1 MQAIRIHRTG
11 GPDVLMTET
20 MPDPVPA
27 PGEVVVTVE
36 AAGVNFIDCY
46 HRSGLY
52 PQPLPFTPGVEGAG
66 TVCALGAEVT
76 AFQTGDRVAWAGVAG
91 SYAERA
97 VISAERLVPLPPEV
111 TAQQAATA
119 LLQGL
124 TAQILTSETCP
135 LAPGDRVLVHAGAG
149 GVGRLLIQMAR
160 ARGARVIATV
170 GSAGKVDLVR
180 ELGAERVIDRS
191 REDVVAVCLDWTGGA
206 GVRAVFDGIGAATF
220 DGSLSVLARRGM
232 LVLFGQS
239 SGPVAPVDPARLAA
253 GSFFLTRPSL
263 FHYLADRQALLA
275 HAEALFAKLQ
285 AGRLQLL
292 VNQTFPLMA
301 AAAAQRALESGQTTG
316 KLLLLPSGSAAASRT

>member
-1 MQAIRIHRTG
+1 MQAMRIHRTG
-11 GPDVLMTET
+11 GPDVLTAEIV
-20 MPDPVPA
+20 PDPVPA
-27 PGEVVVTVE
+27 PSEVVVAVE

-76 AFQTGDRVAWAGVAG
+76 AFRIGDRMAWAGVAG
-91 SYAERA
+91 SYAEQA
-97 VISAERLVPLPPEV
+97 AIPAERLIPLPPEV
-111 TAQQAATA
+111 TAQQAATG

-170 GSAGKVDLVR
+170 GSADKVDLVR
-180 ELGAERVIDRS
+180 KLGAERVVDRS
-191 REDVVAVCLDWTGGA
+191 REDVVAACLDWTGGA

-220 DGSLSVLARRGM
+220 DGSLAVLARRGM

-263 FHYLADRQALLA
+263 FHYIAERAALLS
-275 HAEALFAKLQ
+275 HAEALFANLQ
-285 AGRLQLL
+285 AGRLQLR
-292 VNQTFPLMA
+292 VDQTFPLTEA
-301 AAAAQRALESGQTTG
+301 AAAHLALESGQTTG
-316 KLLLLPSGSAAASRT
+316 KLLLLP

>member
-1 MQAIRIHRTG
+1 MQAIRIHCTG

-76 AFQTGDRVAWAGVAG
+76 AFQPGDRVAWAGVAG

-97 VISAERLVPLPPEV
+97 VIPAERLVPLPPGV
-111 TAQQAATA
+111 TAQQAATS

-239 SGPVAPVDPARLAA
+239 SGPVAPLDPARLAA

-263 FHYLADRQALLA
+263 FHYIADRQALLA

-316 KLLLLPSGSAAASRT
+316 KLLLLPSGSAAAAGT

>member
-1 MQAIRIHRTG
+1 MQAMRIHHTG
-11 GPDVLMTET
+11 GPDTLIAET

-27 PGEVVVTVE
+27 PGEVVVAVE

-76 AFQTGDRVAWAGVAG
+76 GFRIGDRVAWVGGAG
-91 SYAERA
+91 SYAEQA
-97 VISAERLVPLPPEV
+97 AIPAERVIPLPPEV
-111 TAQQAATA
+111 TAQQAATV

-135 LAPGDRVLVHAGAG
+135 LAPGDQILVHAGAG

-160 ARGARVIATV
+160 ARGARMIATV

-180 ELGAERVIDRS
+180 DLGAERVVDRS
-191 REDVVAVCLDWTGGA
+191 REDVVATCLDWTDGT

-220 DGSLSVLARRGM
+220 DRSLAVLARRGM

-239 SGPVAPVDPARLAA
+239 SGPVALVDPARLAA

-263 FHYLADRQALLA
+263 FHYIAERAALLS
-275 HAEALFAKLQ
+275 HAEALFANLQ

-292 VNQTFPLMA
+292 VDQTFPLTEA
-301 AAAAQRALESGQTTG
+301 AAAHRALESGQTTG
-316 KLLLLPSGSAAASRT
+316 KLLLRP

>member
-1 MQAIRIHRTG
+1 MQAMRIHRTG
-11 GPDVLMTET
+11 GPDVLTAEIV
-20 MPDPVPA
+20 PDPVPA
-27 PGEVVVTVE
+27 PSEVVVAVE

-76 AFQTGDRVAWAGVAG
+76 AFRIGDRMAWAGVAG
-91 SYAERA
+91 SYAEQAA
-97 VISAERLVPLPPEV
+97 VPAERLIPLPPEV
-111 TAQQAATA
+111 TAQQAATG
-119 LLQGL
+119 LLQGR

-135 LAPGDRVLVHAGAG
+135 LAPGDQILVHAGAG

-170 GSAGKVDLVR
+170 GSADKVDLVR
-180 ELGAERVIDRS
+180 KLGAERVVDRS
-191 REDVVAVCLDWTGGA
+191 REDVVAACLDWTGGA

-220 DGSLSVLARRGM
+220 DGSLAVLARRGM

-263 FHYLADRQALLA
+263 FHYIAERAALLS
-275 HAEALFAKLQ
+275 HAEALFANLQ
-285 AGRLQLL
+285 AGRLQLR
-292 VNQTFPLMA
+292 VDQTFPLTEA
-301 AAAAQRALESGQTTG
+301 AAAHLALESGQTTG
-316 KLLLLPSGSAAASRT
+316 KLLLLP

>member
-1 MQAIRIHRTG
+1 MQTMRIHHTG
-11 GPDVLMTET
+11 GPDVLVAET
-20 MPDPVPA
+20 VPDPVPA
-27 PGEVVVTVE
+27 PGEVVVMVE

-66 TVCALGAEVT
+66 TVRALGADVT
-76 AFQTGDRVAWAGVAG
+76 AFQIGDRVAWVGVPG
-91 SYAERA
+91 SYAEQA
-97 VISAERLVPLPPEV
+97 VIPAERLVPLPPGV

-160 ARGARVIATV
+160 AQGARVIATV

-180 ELGAERVIDRS
+180 DLGAEWVVDRS
-191 REDVVAVCLDWTGGA
+191 REDVVTAGLDWTGGA

-220 DGSLSVLARRGM
+220 DGSLAILARRGM

-263 FHYLADRQALLA
+263 FHYIADRQALLS
-275 HAEALFAKLQ
+275 HAEAVFANLQ
-285 AGRLQLL
+285 VGRLQLL
-292 VNQTFPLMA
+292 VDQAFPLTEASA
-301 AAAAQRALESGQTTG
+301 AHQALESGQTTG
-316 KLLLLPSGSAAASRT
+316 KLLLLP

>member
-1 MQAIRIHRTG
+1 MQAMRIHHTG
-11 GPDVLMTET
+11 GPDVLIAEIV
-20 MPDPVPA
+20 PDPVPA
-27 PGEVVVTVE
+27 PDEVVVAVE

-66 TVCALGAEVT
+66 TVRALGTEVT
-76 AFQTGDRVAWAGVAG
+76 AFRIGDRVAWVGVAG
-91 SYAERA
+91 SYAEQA
-97 VISAERLVPLPPEV
+97 IIPAERLVPLPAGV

-124 TAQILTSETCP
+124 TAQILTSETCR
-135 LAPGDRVLVHAGAG
+135 LVPGDRVLVHAGAG

-180 ELGAERVIDRS
+180 DLGAERVIDRS
-191 REDVVAVCLDWTGGA
+191 REDVVAACLDWTAGA

-220 DGSLSVLARRGM
+220 DGSLAVLARRGM

-239 SGPVAPVDPARLAA
+239 SGPVAPVDPARLAT
-253 GSFFLTRPSL
+253 GSLSLTRPSL
-263 FHYLADRQALLA
+263 FHYIADRQELLG
-275 HAEALFAKLQ
+275 HAEALFADLQ

-292 VNQTFPLMA
+292 VDHTFPLTEA
-301 AAAAQRALESGQTTG
+301 GVAHRALESGQTTG
-316 KLLLLPSGSAAASRT
+316 KLLLLP

>member
-1 MQAIRIHRTG
+1 MQAMRIHRTG
-11 GPDVLMTET
+11 GPDVLIAET
-20 MPDPVPA
+20 VPDPVPA

-36 AAGVNFIDCY
+36 AAGINFIDCY

-66 TVCALGAEVT
+66 TVRALGAEVT
-76 AFQTGDRVAWAGVAG
+76 TFRVGDRVAWVGVAG
-91 SYAERA
+91 SYAEQAAIR
-97 VISAERLVPLPPEV
+97 AERLIPLPPKV
-111 TAQQAATA
+111 TAQQAATV

-135 LAPGDRVLVHAGAG
+135 LTPGDQILVHAGAG

-160 ARGARVIATV
+160 ARGARAIATV

-180 ELGAERVIDRS
+180 KLGAERVVDRS
-191 REDVVAVCLDWTGGA
+191 REDVVAAGLDWTGGA

-220 DGSLSVLARRGM
+220 DGSLAILARRGM

-263 FHYLADRQALLA
+263 FHYIAERAALLS
-275 HAEALFAKLQ
+275 HAEALFANLQ
-285 AGRLQLL
+285 AGQLQLL
-292 VNQTFPLMA
+292 VNQTLPLTEA
-301 AAAAQRALESGQTTG
+301 AAAHRALESGQTTG
-316 KLLLLPSGSAAASRT
+316 KLLLLP

>member
-1 MQAIRIHRTG
+1 MQAMRIHRTG
-11 GPDVLMTET
+11 GPDVLTAEIV
-20 MPDPVPA
+20 PDPVPA
-27 PGEVVVTVE
+27 PSEVVVAVE

-76 AFQTGDRVAWAGVAG
+76 AFRIGDRMAWAGVAG
-91 SYAERA
+91 SYAEQA
-97 VISAERLVPLPPEV
+97 AIPAERLIPLPPEV
-111 TAQQAATA
+111 TAQQAATG

-170 GSAGKVDLVR
+170 GSAGKVDLVLD
-180 ELGAERVIDRS
+180 LGAERVVDRS
-191 REDVVAVCLDWTGGA
+191 REDVVAACLDWTGGA

-220 DGSLSVLARRGM
+220 DGSLAVLARRGM

-263 FHYLADRQALLA
+263 FHYIAERAALLS
-275 HAEALFAKLQ
+275 HAEALFANLQ
-285 AGRLQLL
+285 AGRLQLR
-292 VNQTFPLMA
+292 VDQTFPLTEA
-301 AAAAQRALESGQTTG
+301 AAAHLALESGQTTG
-316 KLLLLPSGSAAASRT
+316 KLLLLP

>member
-1 MQAIRIHRTG
+1 MQAMRIHRTG
-11 GPDVLMTET
+11 GPDALIAET
-20 MPDPVPA
+20 VPDPVPA
-27 PGEVVVTVE
+27 PSEVVVAVE

-76 AFQTGDRVAWAGVAG
+76 AFRIGDRMAWAGVAG
-91 SYAERA
+91 SYAEQAA
-97 VISAERLVPLPPEV
+97 VPAERLIPLPPEV
-111 TAQQAATA
+111 TAQQAATG

-135 LAPGDRVLVHAGAG
+135 LAPGDQILVHAGAG

-170 GSAGKVDLVR
+170 GSADKVDLVR
-180 ELGAERVIDRS
+180 KLGAERVVDRS
-191 REDVVAVCLDWTGGA
+191 REDVVAACLDWTGGA

-220 DGSLSVLARRGM
+220 DGSLAVLARRGM

-263 FHYLADRQALLA
+263 FHYIAERAALLS
-275 HAEALFAKLQ
+275 HAEALFANLQ
-285 AGRLQLL
+285 AGRLQLR
-292 VNQTFPLMA
+292 VDQTFPLTEA
-301 AAAAQRALESGQTTG
+301 AAAHLALESGQTTG
-316 KLLLLPSGSAAASRT
+316 KLLLLP